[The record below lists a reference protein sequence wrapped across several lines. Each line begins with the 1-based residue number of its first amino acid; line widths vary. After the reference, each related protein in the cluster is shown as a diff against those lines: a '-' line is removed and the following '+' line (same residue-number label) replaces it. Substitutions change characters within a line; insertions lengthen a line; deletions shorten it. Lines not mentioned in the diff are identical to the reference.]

1 MNKFIF
7 MRQVNFYK
15 NSIFHLTNSLK
26 NPKQYQR
33 IMPSARRIIETS
45 EGKYSFKD
53 FEDIPYL
60 TKTLILERI
69 KQMKNR
75 ITEPFQLNQV
85 NNEGLSLNQVKISSL
100 NQSNESGKGKKGDD
114 QILVQQTIYSK
125 IKINNLMNTLNMDK
139 KSIFNNGNQEKI
151 KSFLNKIAVS
161 LFNNKTQYDAEIDI
175 DFNVDYKTNKIN
187 KKDSLYIS
195 IGRPRNE
202 IIITNEGEIE
212 NILISTL
219 TFSFNPIN
227 LPEESAAK
235 GVDDIKT
242 IIEEPLLL
250 NI

>member
-7 MRQVNFYK
+7 MRQVKFY
-15 NSIFHLTNSLK
+15 NHSIFHITHTFK

-33 IMPSARRIIETS
+33 IFPSARRIIESS

-69 KQMKNR
+69 NQMKNR
-75 ITEPFQLNQV
+75 IAESVQLNQV
-85 NNEGLSLNQVKISSL
+85 KNEDLCLNQVKLSSL

-114 QILVQQTIYSK
+114 QILFQQTIFSK
-125 IKINNLMNTLNMDK
+125 ININKLMNILNIDK
-139 KSIFNNGNQEKI
+139 KSIYNNGSQEKI

-161 LFNNKTQYDAEIDI
+161 LLSNYQYDAEIDI

-187 KKDSLYIS
+187 KKHSLYIS

-219 TFSFNPIN
+219 TFSFNPIH

-235 GVDDIKT
+235 SVDDIKT

>member
-1 MNKFIF
+1 
-7 MRQVNFYK
+7 
-15 NSIFHLTNSLK
+15 
-26 NPKQYQR
+26 
-33 IMPSARRIIETS
+33 
-45 EGKYSFKD
+45 
-53 FEDIPYL
+53 
-60 TKTLILERI
+60 
-69 KQMKNR
+69 
-75 ITEPFQLNQV
+75 
-85 NNEGLSLNQVKISSL
+85 
-100 NQSNESGKGKKGDD
+100 
-114 QILVQQTIYSK
+114 
-125 IKINNLMNTLNMDK
+125 MDK
-139 KSIFNNGNQEKI
+139 KSIYNNGNQEKI

-235 GVDDIKT
+235 AVDDIKT